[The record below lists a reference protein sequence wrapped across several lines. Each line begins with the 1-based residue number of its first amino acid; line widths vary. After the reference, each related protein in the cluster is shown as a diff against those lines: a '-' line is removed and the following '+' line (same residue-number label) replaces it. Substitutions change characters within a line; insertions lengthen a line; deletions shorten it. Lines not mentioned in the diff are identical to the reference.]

1 MDDGTAI
8 RLVIIGCV
16 AFAAAILWLAYEA
29 FTSPI
34 DPVWAEG
41 FGEDF
46 PDAPEPKAEPV
57 SPEEAV
63 RLLEGVFDIHGETS
77 K

>member
-1 MDDGTAI
+1 MDDG
-8 RLVIIGCV
+8 
-16 AFAAAILWLAYEA
+16 AAITLTLSAIGLSTLLCALIYAWEKRKYPGDY
-29 FTSPI
+29 FTRH
-34 DPVWAEG
+34 
-41 FGEDF
+41 F

-63 RLLEGVFDIHGETS
+63 RLLEGVFDIHNGEAS